1 MKTIHYMG
9 LGVLAGVG
17 LLLAWP
23 SKASPAPLPPGPT
36 PRPDINPGKLADIGD
51 II

>member
-9 LGVLAGVG
+9 LGVLAVLG
-17 LLLAWP
+17 LVLVT
-23 SKASPAPLPPGPT
+23 SGPT